1 MRSRLVKDQMQFKPL
16 RRRDF
21 VTLAGAAVAW
31 PLAARAQQP
40 AMPVIGFLDPT
51 SPDATTADRLR
62 GFRQG
67 LGDAGIIEGEN
78 AAIEYRWADSRID
91 RLSVLAAEFVRRP
104 VAVIVPLGGSTSA
117 FAAKAETSTIPIV
130 FTVAQDPVKLGLV
143 ASLAKP
149 GGNLT
154 GIFLPAEQTV
164 RRLRILRELVPA
176 AKRISVFL
184 DPANAMDVA
193 SIVKDLQAEAGRTSG
208 LQIKILNA
216 STAREIDAAFEG
228 FDRERPDALLVGP
241 FSTDRRVQ
249 FALLSAVHK
258 IPAAYPWRDFV
269 DAGGLMSY
277 GASLRD
283 ASRQAGGYV
292 GRILKGAKA
301 ADLPIVQSN
310 KYELTINAST
320 ARMLGLT
327 VPPSLRSLA
336 DQVIE

>member
-1 MRSRLVKDQMQFKPL
+1 MQFKPL

-51 SPDATTADRLR
+51 SPDAATADRLR

-67 LGDAGIIEGEN
+67 LRDAGIIEGEN
-78 AAIEYRWADSRID
+78 VAIEYRWADGRID

-104 VAVIVPLGGSTSA
+104 VAVIVPLGGSTPA

-164 RRLRILRELVPA
+164 RRLGFLRELVPA

-193 SIVKDLQAEAGRTSG
+193 SIVKDLQAAAGRTSG
-208 LQIKILNA
+208 LQIKILSA

-228 FDRERPDALLVGP
+228 FGRERPDALLVGP

-277 GASLRD
+277 GPSLRD
-283 ASRQAGGYV
+283 AYRQAGGYV

-301 ADLPIVQSN
+301 ADLPVVQSS
-310 KYELTINAST
+310 KYELAINAST

-327 VPPSLRSLA
+327 VPPSLLPLA
-336 DQVIE
+336 DEVIE